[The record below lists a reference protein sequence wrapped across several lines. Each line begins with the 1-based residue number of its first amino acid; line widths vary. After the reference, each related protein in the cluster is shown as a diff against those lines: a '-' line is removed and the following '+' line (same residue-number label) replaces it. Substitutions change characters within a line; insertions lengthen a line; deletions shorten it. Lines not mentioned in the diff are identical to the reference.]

1 MANTTGFNSTAATAL
16 GGTAGDAGLV
26 QKAYDRLIEFQLRAE
41 PMLRAVADKRP
52 SSLTNPGETVVLQKY
67 KDLARKTST
76 LAETVDVDSV
86 GLDTPDKVLV
96 TLEEYGN
103 ATVTTR
109 KLNLLSLADVDPAI
123 ANILAFNMADSI
135 DEIVKDV
142 LLGGTNVRFA
152 DGGVDATGTLTAAD
166 VRYVVAK
173 LRANKAAFRKGSMYW
188 SAIHPE
194 VSHDLRAESDAAAW
208 RAPHNYVD
216 TGNIYAGEIG
226 AFEGAFF
233 VESARIEPDA
243 EGVYP
248 TFFAGQQALAEVVAE
263 EPHMVVGPVT
273 DKLMRLRP
281 MGWYGVLGHAIY
293 RDEALYRVESSSSIA
308 EVV

>member
-1 MANTTGFNSTAATAL
+1 MANTTGFNSTAASAL

-26 QKAYDRLIEFQLRAE
+26 QKAYDRLIEFQLRAQ
-41 PMLRAVADKRP
+41 PLLRAVADKRP

-76 LAETVDVDSV
+76 LQETVDVDSV

-142 LLGGTNVRFA
+142 LLDGTNVRFA
-152 DGGVDATGTLTAAD
+152 EGGLDATGTITAAD

-173 LRANKAAFRKGSMYW
+173 LRANKAPYRKGSMFW

-208 RAPHNYVD
+208 RAPHNYQD

-233 VESARIEPDA
+233 VESARIEPVA
-243 EGVYP
+243 GVYS

-293 RDEALYRVESSSSIA
+293 RDECLYRIESDSSIA
-308 EVV
+308 D

>member
-1 MANTTGFNSTAATAL
+1 MANLTGFNSTDASAL
-16 GGTAGDAGLV
+16 GGPAGDAGLV

-41 PMLRAVADKRP
+41 PLLRAVADKRA
-52 SSLTNPGETVVLQKY
+52 SNLTNPGESVVLQKY
-67 KDLARKTST
+67 KDLARKTSV
-76 LAETVDVDSV
+76 LSETVDVDSV
-86 GLDTPDKVLV
+86 GLDTPDKVVV

-109 KLNLLSLADVDPAI
+109 KLNLLSLADVDPAV

-135 DEIVKDV
+135 DEIVKEE
-142 LLGGTNVRFA
+142 LLNGTNVRNA
-152 DGGVDATGTLTAAD
+152 GGGVDATGTITAAD

-173 LRANKAAFRKGSMYW
+173 LRANKAPFKRPGAYW
-188 SAIHPE
+188 AAIHPE
-194 VSHDLRAESDAAAW
+194 VAHDLRAESDAAAW
-208 RAPHNYVD
+208 RAPHTQVD

-226 AFEGAFF
+226 QFEGAFF
-233 VESARIEPDA
+233 VESARIEPVN
-243 EGVYP
+243 GVYS

-281 MGWYGVLGHAIY
+281 MGWYGVLGHKIY
-293 RDEALYRVESSSSIA
+293 RDECLYRIESDSSIA
-308 EVV
+308 G

>member
-67 KDLARKTST
+67 KDLARKTTT
-76 LAETVDVDSV
+76 LQETVDVASV

-142 LLGGTNVRFA
+142 LLGGENVRFA
-152 DGGVDATGTLTAAD
+152 QNEATPIETITAAD

-173 LRANKAAFRKGSMYW
+173 LRANKAAFRKGSLYW

-208 RAPHNYVD
+208 RAPHNYQD
-216 TGNIYAGEIG
+216 TAGIYAGEIG

-233 VESARIEPDA
+233 VESARIEPV
-243 EGVYP
+243 EGVYS

-293 RDEALYRVESSSSIA
+293 RDEALYRVESTSSIA
-308 EVV
+308 D

>member
-1 MANTTGFNSTAATAL
+1 MANETGFNSTASSAL
-16 GGTAGDAGLV
+16 GGTVGDAGLV
-26 QKAYDRLIEFQLRAE
+26 QKASDRLIEFQLRAE

-67 KDLARKTST
+67 KDLARKTTT
-76 LAETVDVDSV
+76 LQETVDVASV

-142 LLGGTNVRFA
+142 LLGGENVRFA

-173 LRANKAAFRKGSMYW
+173 LRANKAAFRKGSLYW

-216 TGNIYAGEIG
+216 TNNIYAGEIG

-233 VESARIEPDA
+233 VESARIEPV
-243 EGVYP
+243 EGVYS

-308 EVV
+308 DEV

>member
-1 MANTTGFNSTAATAL
+1 MANTTGFNSTDASAL

-26 QKAYDRLIEFQLRAE
+26 QKAYDRLIEFQLRAQ

-76 LAETVDVDSV
+76 LQETVDVDSV

-123 ANILAFNMADSI
+123 ANILAFNMADSV
-135 DEIVKDV
+135 DEVVKNV
-142 LLGGTNVRFA
+142 LLDGVNVRNA
-152 DGGVDATGTLTAAD
+152 AGGVDNTGTITAAD

-173 LRANKAAFRKGSMYW
+173 LRANKAAAKKGTLYW
-188 SAIHPE
+188 AAIHPE

-208 RAPHNYVD
+208 RAPHNYQD
-216 TGNIYAGEIG
+216 TANIYAGEIG

-233 VESARIEPDA
+233 VESARIEPVA
-243 EGVYP
+243 GVYS

-308 EVV
+308 D

>member
-1 MANTTGFNSTAATAL
+1 MANTTGFNSTAASAL

-26 QKAYDRLIEFQLRAE
+26 QKAYDRLIEFQLRAQ
-41 PMLRAVADKRP
+41 PLLRAVADKRP

-76 LAETVDVDSV
+76 LTETVDVDSV

-135 DEIVKDV
+135 DEIVKDI
-142 LLGGTNVRFA
+142 LLEGENVRFA
-152 DGGVDATGTLTAAD
+152 EGGEDASGTLTAAD

-173 LRANKAAFRKGSMYW
+173 LRANKAPYRKGSMYW

-208 RAPHNYVD
+208 RAPHNYQD

-233 VESARIEPDA
+233 VESARIEPVD
-243 EGVYP
+243 GVYS

-293 RDEALYRVESSSSIA
+293 RDECLYRIESDSSIA
-308 EVV
+308 D

>member
-1 MANTTGFNSTAATAL
+1 MANATGFNSTASTAL

-26 QKAYDRLIEFQLRAE
+26 QKAYDRLIEFQLRAQ

-52 SSLTNPGETVVLQKY
+52 SSLTNPGETIVLQKY

-76 LAETVDVDSV
+76 LTETVDVDSV

-142 LLGGTNVRFA
+142 LLEGDNVRFA
-152 DGGVDATGTLTAAD
+152 EGGVDATGTITAAD

-173 LRANKAAFRKGSMYW
+173 LRANKAPYRKGSMYW

-208 RAPHNYVD
+208 RAPHNYQD

-233 VESARIEPDA
+233 VESARIEPVA
-243 EGVYP
+243 GVYS

-293 RDEALYRVESSSSIA
+293 RDECLYRIESDSSIA
-308 EVV
+308 D

>member
-1 MANTTGFNSTAATAL
+1 MANTTGFNSTASTAL

-26 QKAYDRLIEFQLRAE
+26 QKAYDRLIEFQLRAQ
-41 PMLRAVADKRP
+41 PLLRAVADKRP
-52 SSLTNPGETVVLQKY
+52 SSLTNPGETIVLQKY

-76 LAETVDVDSV
+76 LTETVDVDSV

-142 LLGGTNVRFA
+142 LLEGDNVRFA
-152 DGGVDATGTLTAAD
+152 EGGADATGTITAAD

-173 LRANKAAFRKGSMYW
+173 LRANKAPYRKGSMYW

-208 RAPHNYVD
+208 RAPHNYQD

-233 VESARIEPDA
+233 VESARIEPV
-243 EGVYP
+243 EGVYS

-293 RDEALYRVESSSSIA
+293 RDECLYRIESDSSIA
-308 EVV
+308 D

>member
-1 MANTTGFNSTAATAL
+1 MANTTGFNSTAASAL

-67 KDLARKTST
+67 KDLARKTTT
-76 LAETVDVDSV
+76 LQETVDVASV

-142 LLGGTNVRFA
+142 LLGGENVRFA
-152 DGGVDATGTLTAAD
+152 QNEATPIETITAAD

-173 LRANKAAFRKGSMYW
+173 LRANKAAFRKGSLYW

-208 RAPHNYVD
+208 RAPHNYQD
-216 TGNIYAGEIG
+216 TAGIYAGEIG

-233 VESARIEPDA
+233 VESARIEPVD
-243 EGVYP
+243 GVYS

-293 RDEALYRVESSSSIA
+293 RDEALYRVESTSSIA
-308 EVV
+308 D

>member
-1 MANTTGFNSTAATAL
+1 MANTTGFNSTAASAL

-26 QKAYDRLIEFQLRAE
+26 QKAYDRLIEFQLRAQ
-41 PMLRAVADKRP
+41 PLLRAVADKRP

-76 LAETVDVDSV
+76 LQETVDVDSV

-135 DEIVKDV
+135 DEIVKDI
-142 LLGGTNVRFA
+142 LLEGDNVRFA
-152 DGGVDATGTLTAAD
+152 EGGVDASGTITAAD

-173 LRANKAAFRKGSMYW
+173 LRANKAPYRKGSMYW

-208 RAPHNYVD
+208 RAPHNYQD

-233 VESARIEPDA
+233 VESARIEPVA
-243 EGVYP
+243 GVYS

-293 RDEALYRVESSSSIA
+293 RDECLYRIESDSSIA
-308 EVV
+308 D

>member
-1 MANTTGFNSTAATAL
+1 MANLTGFNSTAASAL

-26 QKAYDRLIEFQLRAE
+26 QKAYDRLIEFQLRAQ
-41 PMLRAVADKRP
+41 PLLRAVADKRP

-67 KDLARKTST
+67 RDLARKTST
-76 LAETVDVDSV
+76 LQETVDVDSV

-142 LLGGTNVRFA
+142 LLEGDNVRFA
-152 DGGVDATGTLTAAD
+152 EGGVDASGTLTAAD

-173 LRANKAAFRKGSMYW
+173 LRANKAPYRKGSMYW

-208 RAPHNYVD
+208 RAPHNYQD

-233 VESARIEPDA
+233 VESARIEPV
-243 EGVYP
+243 EGVYS

-293 RDEALYRVESSSSIA
+293 RDECLYRIESGSSIA
-308 EVV
+308 D

>member
-1 MANTTGFNSTAATAL
+1 MANTTGFNSTAASAL

-26 QKAYDRLIEFQLRAE
+26 QKAYDRLIEFQLRAQ
-41 PMLRAVADKRP
+41 PLLRAVADKRP

-76 LAETVDVDSV
+76 LQETVDVDSV

-135 DEIVKDV
+135 DEIVKDI
-142 LLGGTNVRFA
+142 LLEGDNVRFA
-152 DGGVDATGTLTAAD
+152 EGGTDATGTITAAD

-173 LRANKAAFRKGSMYW
+173 LRANKAPYRKGSMYW

-208 RAPHNYVD
+208 RAPHNYQD

-233 VESARIEPDA
+233 VESARIEPVD
-243 EGVYP
+243 GVYS

-293 RDEALYRVESSSSIA
+293 RDECLYRIESDSSIA
-308 EVV
+308 D

>member
-1 MANTTGFNSTAATAL
+1 MANTTGFNSTAASAL

-41 PMLRAVADKRP
+41 PMLRAVADKRA
-52 SSLTNPGETVVLQKY
+52 SNLTNPGESVVLQKY

-76 LAETVDVDSV
+76 LSETVDVDSV
-86 GLDTPDKVLV
+86 GLDTPDKVVV

-135 DEIVKDV
+135 DEVVKDV

-152 DGGVDATGTLTAAD
+152 DGGTDATGTITAAD
-166 VRYVVAK
+166 VRYAVAK
-173 LRANKAAFRKGSMYW
+173 LRSNKAAFRKGSLYW
-188 SAIHPE
+188 AAIHPE

-208 RAPHNYVD
+208 RAPHNYQD
-216 TGNIYAGEIG
+216 TAGIYAGEIG

-233 VESARIEPDA
+233 VESARIEPVD
-243 EGVYP
+243 GVYS

-308 EVV
+308 D

>member
-1 MANTTGFNSTAATAL
+1 MANETGFNSTASSAL
-16 GGTAGDAGLV
+16 GGTVGDAGLV

-67 KDLARKTST
+67 KDLARKTTT
-76 LAETVDVDSV
+76 LQETVDVASV

-142 LLGGTNVRFA
+142 LLGGENVRFA

-173 LRANKAAFRKGSMYW
+173 LRANKAAFRKGSLYW

-216 TGNIYAGEIG
+216 TNNIYAGEIG

-233 VESARIEPDA
+233 VESARIEPV
-243 EGVYP
+243 EGVYS

-308 EVV
+308 DEV

>member
-1 MANTTGFNSTAATAL
+1 MANTTGFNSTDASAL

-26 QKAYDRLIEFQLRAE
+26 QKAYDRLIEFQLRAQ
-41 PMLRAVADKRP
+41 PLLRAVADKRP

-76 LAETVDVDSV
+76 LQETVDVDSV

-135 DEIVKDV
+135 DEIVKDI
-142 LLGGTNVRFA
+142 LLDGDNVRFA
-152 DGGVDATGTLTAAD
+152 EGGTDATGTITAAD

-173 LRANKAAFRKGSMYW
+173 LRANKAPYRKGSMYW

-208 RAPHNYVD
+208 RAPHNYQD

-233 VESARIEPDA
+233 VESARIEPVD
-243 EGVYP
+243 GVYS

-293 RDEALYRVESSSSIA
+293 RDECLYRIESDSSIA
-308 EVV
+308 D